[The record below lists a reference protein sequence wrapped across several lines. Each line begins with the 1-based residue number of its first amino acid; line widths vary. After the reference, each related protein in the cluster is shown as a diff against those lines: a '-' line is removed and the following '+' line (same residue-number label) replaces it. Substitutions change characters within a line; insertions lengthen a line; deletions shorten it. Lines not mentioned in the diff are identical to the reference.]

1 MISKQNYYRSPEWL
15 AAVRKLD
22 YCVRCGRYGVQ
33 AAHMNEG
40 KCMGMKQHDC
50 LTAALCPECHAEIDN
65 GRRYTKDERREAM
78 RDAVL
83 ATVVEMAKSG
93 LIKPML

>member
-1 MISKQNYYRSPEWL
+1 MIRKKNYYRSPEWL

-40 KCMGMKQHDC
+40 KGMGLKQHDC

-65 GRRYTKDERREAM
+65 GRRYTKAERRVAM
-78 RDAVL
+78 DHAVL
-83 ATVVEMAKSG
+83 DTVVALAKEG
-93 LIKPML
+93 LIKAVL

>member
-1 MISKQNYYRSPEWL
+1 MIPKQNYYRSREWL

-33 AAHMNEG
+33 AAHYNEG
-40 KCMGMKQHDC
+40 KGMGMKQHDC
-50 LTAALCPECHAEIDN
+50 LTAALCPDCHTEIDN
-65 GRRYTKDERREAM
+65 GKTMTRDDRRDTM

-93 LIKPML
+93 LIKAVL